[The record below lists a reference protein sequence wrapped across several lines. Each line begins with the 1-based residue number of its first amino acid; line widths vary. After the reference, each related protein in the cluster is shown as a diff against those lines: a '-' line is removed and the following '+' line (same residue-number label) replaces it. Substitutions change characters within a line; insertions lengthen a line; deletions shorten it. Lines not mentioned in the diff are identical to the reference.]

1 MGAGLGRKGG
11 AVRWSKAG
19 QIVLAW
25 FFTLPASALVGA
37 ASAWLT
43 HLGTFGLLLDAVL
56 MIAVS
61 IAIFQISRRNKVNH
75 HNVRSEVEG
84 AAEVVASPRQVRVAA
99 AAAAAA
105 AKKAAKKSA
114 KKKGGKK

>member
-1 MGAGLGRKGG
+1 MLL
-11 AVRWSKAG
+11 V
-19 QIVLAW
+19 
-25 FFTLPASALVGA
+25 TALVGA

-43 HLGTFGLLLDAVL
+43 HLGTFGLIIDAVL

-84 AAEVVASPRQVRVAA
+84 AAKTVASPRQVRLEQ

-105 AKKAAKKSA
+105 AKRAAKKTA
-114 KKKGGKK
+114 KQFAKKGGKK

>member
-19 QIVLAW
+19 HIVLAW

-84 AAEVVASPRQVRVAA
+84 AAKAVASPRQVRAE
-99 AAAAAA
+99 AAA
-105 AKKAAKKSA
+105 AKRTAKKSN
-114 KKKGGKK
+114 KKKSGKN